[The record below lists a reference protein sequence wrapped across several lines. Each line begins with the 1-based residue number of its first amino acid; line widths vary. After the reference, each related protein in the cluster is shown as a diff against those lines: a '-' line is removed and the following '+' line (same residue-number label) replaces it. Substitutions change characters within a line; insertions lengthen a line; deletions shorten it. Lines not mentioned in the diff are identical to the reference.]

1 MYRAKFKKKELAFML
16 FYNPDKNQIS
26 NHLKKIVRN
35 IYAFSFNYGNLILL
49 ANFNVEPTELPM
61 KDF

>member
-1 MYRAKFKKKELAFML
+1 ML

-35 IYAFSFNYGNLILL
+35 IYTFSFNYGNLILL